1 MQAWNKP
8 TTEWRLECE
17 NSGDTVEEAI
27 RRMETQLVYSNY
39 EDDVANVG
47 MVTIIFYSVMLGC
60 GPCCFCALKEGA
72 FFALIGCTRFC
83 WLIMGVMLLVFLS
96 AMEEAV
102 EANRN
107 VVNEYAVI
115 NKCGI

>member
-1 MQAWNKP
+1 
-8 TTEWRLECE
+8 
-17 NSGDTVEEAI
+17 
-27 RRMETQLVYSNY
+27 METQLVYSNY

-60 GPCCFCALKEGA
+60 GPCCICALKEVA
-72 FFALIGCTRFC
+72 FFALIFCTRFC

-102 EANRN
+102 NAKLDAFRHTLEEKLKPAR
-107 VVNEYAVI
+107 YI
-115 NKCGI
+115 